1 MQVTV
6 LCGGMGARLR
16 EEMEFRPTPM
26 VEVGV

>member
-1 MQVTV
+1 MQVMV

-16 EEMEFRPTPM
+16 EDTEFRPEPM